1 MIRTIVIEDECKTR
15 ESLLYLIDKYCPDIS
30 VCGTASTFEEGYN
43 LVSGQK
49 PDLLF
54 MDIQL
59 NSVEGTGIDLVQML
73 DKYTRAVIFIS
84 GWKEFAV
91 DAFRVKAT
99 DYLLKPVNITQLMEA
114 VHKVREQILDQRADL
129 PPVAD
134 TLHIPTQ
141 QGFMIIRQH
150 QIIRC
155 RAEGPYTHF
164 YVGDRKF
171 TSSLNLGQVELKLR
185 KDLFFRIHK
194 SHIVNRN
201 HIVEYQRGEG
211 GLARMSDRFEVPV
224 ARSQKEAFLSWL
236 S

>member
-1 MIRTIVIEDECKTR
+1 MIRTIVIEDEHKAR

-30 VCGTASTFEEGYN
+30 VCGTASTFEEGYY

-49 PDLLF
+49 PDLVF

-59 NSVEGTGIDLVQML
+59 NSMEGTGIDLVQML
-73 DKYTRAVIFIS
+73 DNHTRAVIFIS
-84 GWKEFAV
+84 AWKEFAV

-99 DYLLKPVNITQLMEA
+99 DYLLKPVNITQLMDA
-114 VHKVREQILDQRADL
+114 VHKVRERILHKHTGTPA
-129 PPVAD
+129 VAD
-134 TLHIPTQ
+134 ILRIPTQ
-141 QGFMIIRQH
+141 HGFMIIRQH

-164 YVGDRKF
+164 YVDDRKL

-194 SHIVNRN
+194 SHIVNRH
-201 HIVEYQRGEG
+201 HIIEYQRGEG
-211 GLARMSDRFEVPV
+211 GLARMSDRFEAPV
-224 ARSQKEAFLSWL
+224 ARSQKEAFLTWL